1 MFKTPEDIDELTP
14 YRLRESPN
22 LDEDYEEEEGDNEG
36 SKRSNEQESLR
47 NQSSPSSAVSNQG
60 GQSRSSER
68 AGQARDAD
76 TAAQSDMPREKR
88 ESASEP
94 PLVHSKGR
102 DSPELQSH
110 PQASLFRLIDRNS
123 DGTLTLME
131 FIQALRTQP
140 EVSKVQY
147 IMIGI

>member
-36 SKRSNEQESLR
+36 IKRSNEQESLR
-47 NQSSPSSAVSNQG
+47 NQSSPSS
-60 GQSRSSER
+60 RSSER

-76 TAAQSDMPREKR
+76 NAAQSDMPREKR